1 MSDLCLDDDLACRIA
16 AELEQVRR
24 MLDRMGD
31 HLSGDMEV
39 LMRHGVPLQT
49 VDIAGQI
56 LGHIA
61 NIVRADDAVA
71 AVDRIG
77 MCELK
82 ARLQQSEAA

>member
-61 NIVRADDAVA
+61 SVIRSSDRAA
-71 AVDRIG
+71 AVDQIG
-77 MCELK
+77 MCDLK
-82 ARLQQSEAA
+82 GRL